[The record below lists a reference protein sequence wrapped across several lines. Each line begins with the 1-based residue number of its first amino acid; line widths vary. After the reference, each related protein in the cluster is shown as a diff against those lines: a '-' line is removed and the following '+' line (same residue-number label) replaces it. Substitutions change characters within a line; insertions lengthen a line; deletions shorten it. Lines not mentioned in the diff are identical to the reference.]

1 MSQPPPG
8 EILYKPRAEEDLV
21 SIWDYLAGSQ
31 SEEQAEAYLLK
42 LELQIELLLS
52 QPYMGR
58 SAEEL
63 RPQLRRFLFQQ
74 HVVFYQP
81 IEEGIEIIRILHGSQ
96 DIERYFKS

>member
-8 EILYKPRAEEDLV
+8 EIRYKPQAEEDLMRV
-21 SIWDYLAGSQ
+21 WEYLAEAV

-42 LELQIELLLS
+42 LELQLELLLS
-52 QPYMGR
+52 QPFMGR

-63 RPQLRRFLFQQ
+63 RPQLRRFPFQQ

-81 IEEGIEIIRILHGSQ
+81 IAHGIEIIRVLHRSQ
-96 DIERYFKS
+96 DIDRNF

>member
-1 MSQPPPG
+1 MSQSPHG
-8 EILYKPRAEEDLV
+8 EIHYKPLAEEDLMK
-21 SIWDYLAGSQ
+21 IWDYLAETQ

-42 LELQIELLLS
+42 LELQLELLLS

-63 RPQLRRFLFQQ
+63 RPQLRRFPFQQ

-81 IEEGIEIIRILHGSQ
+81 IAQGIEIIRVLHGSQ
-96 DIERYFKS
+96 DVERNF